1 VRHTRTVRVT
11 VIGRCRRLLAGARD
25 PAGADGTGAL
35 LASSGM
41 HHAGRRTHGRDA
53 RALPAAGA
61 RLALAASVA
70 LASLVAC
77 FALVGASGV
86 SVAPAAGTSE
96 KRGALT
102 LLCGFSHAAPDD
114 PIVAPGRPGGSHQH
128 QFFGN
133 RRLDARTNGKTI
145 TKGTTTCDERRD
157 KSAYWVPALLEN
169 GREVKARGMRVVY
182 ERPARSPRVRAFP
195 AGLRVVIG
203 DARATAAQREVTWGC
218 SGTRIRGRALPA
230 TCPVGSR
237 VRVEVRFPSCWD
249 GKRLDRPDH
258 RSHLA
263 SLVRVRVRGVT
274 RSACPRSHPVA
285 LPRLVLTGL
294 WATRGTGDLALSS
307 GSGFTGHAD
316 FFNGW
321 DAAQQRRL
329 VARCLN
335 AGRSCRGST
344 RATGAPGPGNY

>member
-1 VRHTRTVRVT
+1 
-11 VIGRCRRLLAGARD
+11 
-25 PAGADGTGAL
+25 
-35 LASSGM
+35 M
-41 HHAGRRTHGRDA
+41 YHAGRRIPGRDA

-61 RLALAASVA
+61 RLALAVGAA
-70 LASLVAC
+70 LASLVVC
-77 FALVGASGV
+77 FGLAAAGGV
-86 SVAPAAGTSE
+86 SVAPAASTSE
-96 KRGALT
+96 ERGALT
-102 LLCGFSHAAPDD
+102 LLCGFSHSAPDD
-114 PIVAPGRPGGSHQH
+114 PIVAPRRPGGSHLH

-133 RRLDARTNGKTI
+133 RRLDAHTNGKTI
-145 TKGTTTCDERRD
+145 GKGTTTCDERRD
-157 KSAYWVPALLEN
+157 KSAYWVPALLED
-169 GREVKARGMRVVY
+169 GREVRARGMRVVY

-195 AGLRVVIG
+195 AGLRVVVG
-203 DARATAAQREVTWGC
+203 DARATAGQRDVTWGC
-218 SGTRIRGRALPA
+218 SGTKIRGRARPV

-237 VRVEVRFPSCWD
+237 VRLEVSFPSCWD

-258 RSHLA
+258 RSHL
-263 SLVRVRVRGVT
+263 SRLVRVRSRGAT

-294 WATRGTGDLALSS
+294 WATRGRGDLTLSS

-344 RATGAPGPGNY
+344 RATGSPGPGNY